1 MKPIYQKK
9 ESTVSTSIVGTS
21 FDDYTVT
28 KLLGRGNMA
37 EVYLARQNSL
47 QRDVA
52 LKILRRTNNLES
64 DDSIGRFLRE
74 ARLAAS
80 IQHPNIVNI
89 YSIGNKEAFCYIAME
104 YVCGHPLEDVIENG
118 PLEEEDTWVI
128 ALQIADALKSALAK
142 DIIHRDIK
150 PANIL
155 MTENQAKV
163 TDFGLSKRKS
173 DQEIT
178 QAGLILGTPSY
189 MSIEQATGGEVDHR
203 SDIYSLGATL
213 YKTITGRL
221 LFTANSVIDVLYK
234 HRYEKTVDPIEYV
247 PSLSYKSSF
256 IIAKMIQKDPRERYQ
271 NYDEILCDVHCLLD
285 EKPLIYANEQ
295 CAQNIYLDKP
305 VERKVFS
312 KTSRLT
318 QRIMGNVQNIIKR
331 DETSESSKIQET
343 IGIHKNPLLETRKRR
358 REVTTEQTAI
368 RRRTKGTTRKTSANQ
383 LLQKNIEFLEQKVK
397 KSFSEHLVK
406 RGILTSGQLK
416 SALEVYLSVNSK
428 FGELAISEGWLLPDQ
443 VQKILKVQKRIKKS
457 FGQLAI
463 QMGFLRKQQVLE
475 ILSRQDKHHIDFYEV
490 LLREKIIKREVL
502 EQELVI
508 FSKS

>member
-1 MKPIYQKK
+1 M
-9 ESTVSTSIVGTS
+9 STSIVGTT
-21 FDDYTVT
+21 FDDYTVK
-28 KLLGRGNMA
+28 KLLGKGNMA
-37 EVYLARQNSL
+37 EVYLAHQNSL

-104 YVCGHPLEDVIENG
+104 YVCGYPLEDIIEKG
-118 PLEEEDTWVI
+118 PLEEEDTWLI
-128 ALQIADALKSALAK
+128 ALQVADALKCALVK

-163 TDFGLSKRKS
+163 TDFGLSKRKN
-173 DQEIT
+173 DQELT

-189 MSIEQATGGEVDHR
+189 MSIEQATGGDVDHR

-256 IIAKMIQKDPRERYQ
+256 IIAKMIQKDPNERYQ
-271 NYDEILCDVHCLLD
+271 SYDELLCDVHCLLD
-285 EKPLIYANEQ
+285 EKPLIYANEK
-295 CAQNIYLDKP
+295 CAHNIYFDKP
-305 VERKVFS
+305 IERKVFS

-318 QRIMGNVQNIIKR
+318 QRIVGNVQNIIKR
-331 DETSESSKIQET
+331 DETSESSKMQAT
-343 IGIHKNPLLETRKRR
+343 LGIHKNPLSETHKRR
-358 REVTTEQTAI
+358 REVTSEQTAI
-368 RRRTKGTTRKTSANQ
+368 RRRTKTTRKISASN

-406 RGILTSGQLK
+406 RGIITSGQLK
-416 SALEVYLSVNSK
+416 SALEIYLTVNSK
-428 FGELAISEGWLLPDQ
+428 FGELAVSEGWLLPDQ
-443 VQKILKVQKRIKKS
+443 VEKILKVQKRIKKS

-463 QMGFLRKQQVLE
+463 QMGFLRKEQVLE

-502 EQELVI
+502 EQELIV
-508 FSKS
+508 FSKSRP